1 MRLIK
6 LVPDGLH
13 LPFLRFRHIM
23 LVVSLLAMAASIA
36 LPFVRGLNFGIDF
49 KGGILIEIATPGAA
63 DLEALRADLGG
74 LGLGDVSI
82 QGFGAPND
90 VLIRLGAQGE
100 GEAQQVAIDK
110 VRASLAERYGADV
123 EYRRVETVGPVVSGE
138 LIEKGALAIGLALV
152 AILIYIWF
160 RFEWQFGLGA
170 LASLIHDVVLT
181 IGFFSVTQLEFN
193 LAVVAAILTIVGY
206 SLNDTVVV
214 YDRIREYLR
223 KYRSLSMIEL
233 IDNAM
238 NDTLNRT
245 LMTSFTTLLAVL
257 ALYIFGG
264 PVIQGFTAALIWGV
278 FIGTYSSI
286 FVAAPVLV
294 WLNIRRDSFI
304 PEDARD
310 VQP

>member
-1 MRLIK
+1 
-6 LVPDGLH
+6 
-13 LPFLRFRHIM
+13 
-23 LVVSLLAMAASIA
+23 
-36 LPFVRGLNFGIDF
+36 
-49 KGGILIEIATPGAA
+49 IATPVPANINR
-63 DLEALRADLGG
+63 LRSELGG
-74 LGLGDVSI
+74 LGLGEVSI

-90 VLIRLGAQGE
+90 VLIRLAAQGE
-100 GEAQQVAIDK
+100 GEAQQAAINA
-110 VRASLAERYGADV
+110 VRSALAALYGDGV

-138 LIEKGALAIGLALV
+138 LIEKGALAIGLALL
-152 AILIYIWF
+152 AIMIYIWF

-170 LASLIHDVVLT
+170 LASLVHDVVLT
-181 IGFFSVTQLEFN
+181 IGFFAVTQLEFN

-223 KYRSLSMIEL
+223 KYRSLAMSEL

-257 ALYIFGG
+257 ALFIFGG
-264 PVIQGFTAALIWGV
+264 PVIRGFTAALIWGI

-286 FVAAPVLV
+286 FVAAPVLI
-294 WLNIRRDSFI
+294 WLNIRRESFI
-304 PEDARD
+304 PEEARDAR
-310 VQP
+310 P